1 MTFDQPS
8 GKDSSRRRAKAAT
21 ASYRRFYD
29 LAPDM
34 FAIIDAKTGCVLDC
48 NRALATAT
56 GHEMREIVGRNVFD
70 LYDPEHVD
78 EAREVS
84 KAFVKSGEVHDV
96 ELPLRHREG
105 HRIDTAISVSVGAL
119 DAEGKVAESILILRD
134 ISRRKEAEAALT
146 ASEARYQ
153 DHYHNAPDMFA
164 SLDCASKQI
173 VQCNRTLV
181 KVTGLARNR
190 LIGRPVF
197 DLFATESQ
205 ELVRDALD
213 TVDET

>member
-1 MTFDQPS
+1 M
-8 GKDSSRRRAKAAT
+8 
-21 ASYRRFYD
+21 
-29 LAPDM
+29 
-34 FAIIDAKTGCVLDC
+34 
-48 NRALATAT
+48 
-56 GHEMREIVGRNVFD
+56 
-70 LYDPEHVD
+70 
-78 EAREVS
+78 S

-153 DHYHNAPDMFA
+153 DLYHNAPDMFA

-197 DLFATESQ
+197 DLFAPSLKSLCATPSTRWTKLEMSGTSSFGCSVTLGPRRMSACTLRLSQ
-205 ELVRDALD
+205 TSRAAR
-213 TVDET
+213 TTG